1 MSVESAVNALS
12 AALADVE
19 DLRVYTDPGA
29 ALDPPAA
36 FVGPPVLSWTGA
48 PGGEPNLGQFLV
60 ILTVAQDDRSLPRLW
75 SLLPSVVDALE
86 SVTDA
91 VVISAAP
98 GTWRTGAVDLP
109 CYEIKLEMSLN

>member
-19 DLRVYTDPGA
+19 DLRVYTDPG
-29 ALDPPAA
+29 
-36 FVGPPVLSWTGA
+36 
-48 PGGEPNLGQFLV
+48 GQFLV